1 MSIFRKS
8 GMVNVKMVIT
18 EEKIL
23 SNIDKIQKL
32 INPNSKKQI
41 VQLEEDSYFKDLV
54 ESVKTYLLEYP
65 KKKNFPKNV
74 YKAAYELVEYATS
87 ECEDN
92 TRKIEKLI
100 RKREKNIKLG
110 SVLKDVTE
118 AVKAHAKNWKEI
130 VEKLSKK
137 YPADISE
144 ALYIIGNTKDKNS
157 EAYIDADKLI
167 QAKIKNLEQNFHIEI
182 DMERIDDRSKALS
195 YIGIEIAEALKYI
208 PAPPEDFISDNE
220 VEKVV
225 PIQDVK
231 VPTQNATAES
241 VAAKIETE
249 VMVQP
254 KPRVAVQIVEGEAEV
269 HDEEQEVDN
278 HVSESAETA
287 KEIIT
292 ETAHEESNNSSS
304 VEAESEEAKTEVVK
318 RSITKPVGRIDEL
331 SSIKTDKGET
341 EDTPVAETI
350 EETEE
355 NTVEESTVEE
365 TPVETSVTTEETA
378 QKVETPAPKAE
389 VVPEFVPVPVKA
401 EQGQGTVGQANT
413 QETVVKP
420 AAQTIA
426 QPRVQNVATQQPVN
440 QVQPVRQVQPQQPQ
454 MSRPVQ
460 QINQA
465 QRMSNYNGRV
475 QPQQVQNGY
484 NGYQQRGIQQG
495 AQQRMQYYGQYN
507 PNYAQQFAY
516 NQYQNGYN
524 QQQNPNQFYGQP
536 NAYQQA
542 QGYGMNQ
549 GNNGYATMNSNNTNE
564 FAQSGKG
571 KRFNKKPSLWQR
583 IKNSKIGK
591 KIGYL
596 FRIRLVVQ
604 YPELPEGQ
612 DK

>member
-41 VQLEEDSYFKDLV
+41 VKLDEDSYFKDLV

-87 ECEDN
+87 EFEEN
-92 TRKIEKLI
+92 TKRIEKLI

-110 SVLKDVTE
+110 QVLKDVTE

-137 YPADISE
+137 YPADVAE
-144 ALYIIGNTKDKNS
+144 ALYIIGNSKDKTS
-157 EAYIDADKLI
+157 EEYIDAEKLI

-208 PAPPEDFISDNE
+208 PAPAEEFISDNE

-225 PIQDVK
+225 PIQDIK
-231 VPTQNATAES
+231 VTTQDSTAES

-254 KPRVAVQIVEGEAEV
+254 KPRVAVQVVEQENEV
-269 HDEEQEVDN
+269 HDEEQEAN
-278 HVSESAETA
+278 TQYSETISETN
-287 KEIIT
+287 ELVQT
-292 ETAHEESNNSSS
+292 NDHEESNTANSIEKEQTET
-304 VEAESEEAKTEVVK
+304 VAKRNVNI
-318 RSITKPVGRIDEL
+318 SGAVGRIDEL
-331 SSIKTDKGET
+331 TSIKTEPKQEQEQEVQET
-341 EDTPVAETI
+341 AVQQEQPVENVTPVKDEQPLQPVPI
-350 EETEE
+350 
-355 NTVEESTVEE
+355 TVQAAQVQQVQ
-365 TPVETSVTTEETA
+365 TPVQQVQTQPA
-378 QKVETPAPKAE
+378 QQMQAQVATPQA
-389 VVPEFVPVPVKA
+389 VVRPQQVA
-401 EQGQGTVGQANT
+401 Q
-413 QETVVKP
+413 TVVQRP
-420 AAQTIA
+420 QQQAQAAQPVQRVA
-426 QPRVQNVATQQPVN
+426 QPVQNVRPAYNAQQ
-440 QVQPVRQVQPQQPQ
+440 
-454 MSRPVQ
+454 M
-460 QINQA
+460 
-465 QRMSNYNGRV
+465 M
-475 QPQQVQNGY
+475 NGY
-484 NGYQQRGIQQG
+484 NMYQQQNMQ
-495 AQQRMQYYGQYN
+495 AQQQARMQYYGQYN
-507 PNYAQQFAY
+507 PQYMQQFAAN
-516 NQYQNGYN
+516 NQYSQPRNM
-524 QQQNPNQFYGQP
+524 NPMYQ
-536 NAYQQA
+536 NAYQQ
-542 QGYGMNQ
+542 QNQVQNYNNMNQ
-549 GNNGYATMNSNNTNE
+549 GYNNATINVAEKRTE
-564 FAQSGKG
+564 QSGKG

-604 YPELPEGQ
+604 YPELPEGRDNQ
-612 DK
+612 